1 MITPTRAAA
10 IATALVGTALAATA
24 GMANSTATASSVQCG
39 IVTTPNQG
47 MLELEGA
54 ILSPVALRGEYRLAL
69 KSSGNGGS
77 SNISQG
83 GYFSVDANQPTTISK
98 VMINAGSSYNID
110 FDVIADGKKL
120 VCDQD
125 IASLG

>member
-1 MITPTRAAA
+1 MITPFRAAA
-10 IATALVGTALAATA
+10 LAAALVGTALAATA
-24 GMANSTATASSVQCG
+24 GMANSAASSVQCG
-39 IVTTPNQG
+39 IVTTSNQG

-54 ILSPVALRGEYRLAL
+54 IVSPMALSGEFRLAL
-69 KSSGNGGS
+69 KSFGNGGS

-83 GYFSVDANQPTTISK
+83 GYFSVEANQPTTISK
-98 VMINAGSSYNID
+98 VVINANSSYDLD

-125 IASLG
+125 IASLR